1 MLLTHDTGGA
11 RSIPGPP
18 GRYQPLNELIRAA
31 RRIAENPTA
40 RGVVQGQIDRI
51 ARARAS
57 TGTDNAIAKTDGLE
71 RVETAA
77 EGEATA
83 VEGAGAVFG
92 SLAGG
97 MTSLKGLNALGRQLQ
112 SKGSWLEGIQQ
123 LTSQLSPD
131 QLRTAAQEAV
141 ASLPDSVRSDLAGR
155 LSTQADRLPTGVA
168 GDLPGLVSGYLRE
181 KGGAQQLM
189 SLLMVAR
196 AGPAGVA
203 MGLIA
208 AMKDPTVREF
218 AKSLMGALVRAKGRG
233 TPT

>member
-1 MLLTHDTGGA
+1 MLLAHDTGGA
-11 RSIPGPP
+11 GSIPGPP
-18 GRYQPLNELIRAA
+18 GRYQPLNEFIRAA
-31 RRIAENPTA
+31 RRLAENPTA

-51 ARARAS
+51 ARTKAS
-57 TGTDNAIAKTDGLE
+57 TETDTVIAKDDGLE
-71 RVETAA
+71 RA
-77 EGEATA
+77 ESEATA
-83 VEGAGAVFG
+83 VGGAGTVFG

-141 ASLPDSVRSDLAGR
+141 ASLPDSVRSNLAGR
-155 LSTQADRLPTGVA
+155 LTSQVDRLPTGAA

-196 AGPAGVA
+196 AGPAGAA
-203 MGLIA
+203 MSLIA